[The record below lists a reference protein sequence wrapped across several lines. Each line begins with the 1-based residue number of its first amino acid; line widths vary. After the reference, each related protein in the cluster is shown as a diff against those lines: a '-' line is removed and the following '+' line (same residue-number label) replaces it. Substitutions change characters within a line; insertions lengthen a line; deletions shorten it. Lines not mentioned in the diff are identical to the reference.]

1 MRICAV
7 VLNYFGVDDTIACV
21 QQLCLQKVTSV
32 CVVDNSADGVQAAR
46 LTEAFHGQD
55 QVLVLETGRN
65 AGFAAGINHALQHL
79 PLSDFDAVLI
89 LNNDTSLSD
98 GFIEILSNGAHTRG
112 LHIAGPRIHRYPETE
127 TLWSQGSWYNAWL
140 GLVTHRPLPLPGNIF
155 YLTGCCLLVQRSV
168 FETIGLFDDSFFM
181 YGEDVEFCCR
191 AARSGLKTGV
201 VEAALMFHKTSASS
215 VNNSFFYERQVA
227 LSHLL
232 LSRCLFK
239 NRIAQIISQCAKTV
253 VLGIRAMLRT
263 LRFGNLNAP
272 RGMFSALFQTV
283 SSKDLPPSL

>member
-7 VLNYFGVDDTIACV
+7 VLNYFGVNDTIACV
-21 QQLCLQKVTSV
+21 QQLCLQNIACV

-46 LTEAFHGQD
+46 LCEAFHRHD

-65 AGFAAGINHALQHL
+65 AGFAAGINHALQYL

-89 LNNDTSLSD
+89 LNNDTSLPD
-98 GFIEILSNGAHTRG
+98 GFIEILSNDARTRG
-112 LHIAGPRIHRYPETE
+112 LHIAAPRIHRYPETE
-127 TLWSQGSWYNAWL
+127 KLWSQGSWYNAWL

-155 YLTGCCLLVQRSV
+155 YLTGCCLLVQRRV
-168 FETIGLFDDSFFM
+168 FETIGLFDERFFM

-191 AARSGLKTGV
+191 AARSGLTTGV
-201 VEAALMFHKTSASS
+201 VNAALMFHKTNASS

-232 LSRCLFK
+232 LSRCMFK
-239 NRIAQIISQCAKTV
+239 HRITQILSQCAKTV

-263 LRFGNLNAP
+263 LRFGNLNALK
-272 RGMFSALFQTV
+272 GLFSALFQTV
-283 SSKDLPPSL
+283 SNKGSAPGL